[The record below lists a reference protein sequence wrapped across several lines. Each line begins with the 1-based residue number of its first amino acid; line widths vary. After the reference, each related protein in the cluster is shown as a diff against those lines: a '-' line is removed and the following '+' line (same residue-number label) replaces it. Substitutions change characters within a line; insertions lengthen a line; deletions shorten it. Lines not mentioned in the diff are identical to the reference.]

1 MNKHNCVFGMSVY
14 YLFIYLF
21 LEKVSIYMY
30 SDLQLFYLMNP
41 QNQIHTLLLI
51 GK

>member
-1 MNKHNCVFGMSVY
+1 MKDIIVFDLSVY
-14 YLFIYLF
+14 YLFIF
-21 LEKVSIYMY
+21 LKVSIYMY